1 VAVRR
6 NYNTVTTHA
15 GEWTWDAT
23 KDRENRLKHGL
34 SLADGVP
41 ALADPFSA
49 TRVDPHT
56 QEERWQTIGGVGP
69 SAVLLVV
76 HTDLVKQPDGS
87 AIGRIISVRK
97 ATRREREAFED
108 GTF

>member
-6 NYNTVTTHA
+6 PYHSVVTEA
-15 GEWTWDAT
+15 VVWTWDPV
-23 KDRENRLKHGL
+23 KDKRNRTKHGL

-49 TRVDPHT
+49 TRLDPYAHD
-56 QEERWQTIGGVGP
+56 ERWQTVGRIGP
-69 SAVLLVV
+69 LALLVI
-76 HTDLVKQPDGS
+76 HTDPETQPDGRS
-87 AIGRIISVRK
+87 IGHIISVRR
-97 ATRREREAFED
+97 ATRREREAFEE